1 MDPDSPDHS
10 HPFSNNTRA
19 TPARLHILH
28 QSRGAHSR
36 GILDDQHLVECCGLS
51 HISWKYL
58 VGAELAGVRCGKML
72 TDGQAGPMCQARFC
86 VILQTALG
94 SCHLRICPFYGSLG
108 DETTSSCGPPDGAL
122 QRLTYSI
129 VMWPGWL
136 LYRQLCTLSY
146 TL

>member
-58 VGAELAGVRCGKML
+58 VGAELAGVRGHNVASEGL
-72 TDGQAGPMCQARFC
+72 AGERDDIQSTNEA
-86 VILQTALG
+86 V
-94 SCHLRICPFYGSLG
+94 
-108 DETTSSCGPPDGAL
+108 DETGDLWMRCRRENLSTGLA
-122 QRLTYSI
+122 RLSTRSEI
-129 VMWPGWL
+129 L
-136 LYRQLCTLSY
+136 
-146 TL
+146 